1 MIKPIKKWG
10 WLTMARIETDCDIDL
25 KKKKPQDVSC
35 LARKSLNFSVASVS
49 RGNYF
54 LSRSGANSIHRSWL
68 FIQDQSWR
76 SRIFPAFHWIET
88 HRISSK
94 CKYLWV
100 TPLYASEIS
109 LSWYPRRQQKY
120 FFLERLWAILKFRA
134 FDISLSC
141 ALVDFSWSFIVGKKT
156 TVGTWKSFPRRF
168 AFSTNQLGFLLST

>member
-1 MIKPIKKWG
+1 M
-10 WLTMARIETDCDIDL
+10 
-25 KKKKPQDVSC
+25 
-35 LARKSLNFSVASVS
+35 FSVASVS

-88 HRISSK
+88 HRISSQ

-109 LSWYPRRQQKY
+109 LSWYPWRQQKY

-141 ALVDFSWSFIVGKKT
+141 ALVDFSWSFIVGQKT
-156 TVGTWKSFPRRF
+156 TVGTWKKRFREGSRSVQINSVSFS
-168 AFSTNQLGFLLST
+168 ALSDRNWMKKKISDCISDLIIEEYPWKHE